1 MANITKLIIDGQYV
15 LVPSGGSGGGDEVVA
30 KTTSEWNNTPSLV
43 SQAGTIYIYTDYYD
57 DGQGHNVPAFKV
69 GDGLA
74 YLIDLPFVDVNMQ
87 RHMSDE
93 AIHITE
99 QERVFWNNKI
109 RTDSTEIERE
119 NLIFTTS

>member
-93 AIHITE
+93 VIHITE

-109 RTDSTEIERE
+109 RTDSTEIDRE

>member
-15 LVPSGGSGGGDEVVA
+15 LVPSGGGGGDDEVVA
-30 KTTSEWNNTPSLV
+30 KTTSEWNSTPSLV

-57 DGQGHNVPAFKV
+57 DGQGHNIPAFKV
-69 GDGLA
+69 GDGFA

-93 AIHITE
+93 VIHITE